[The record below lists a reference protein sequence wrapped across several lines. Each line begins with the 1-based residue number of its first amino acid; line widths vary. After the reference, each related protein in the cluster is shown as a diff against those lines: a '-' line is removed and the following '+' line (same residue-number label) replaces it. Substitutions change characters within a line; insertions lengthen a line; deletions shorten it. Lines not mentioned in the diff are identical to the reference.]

1 MIAIIKKNLSSQKA
15 VEFQTAIANAT
26 AMTEKKRTYF
36 SNYGFQNV
44 REVLLGEDKQL
55 VENPQNF
62 DKFYIDAVVK
72 KWKKMATKR
81 YNKLKE
87 CGSLRTELEVW
98 TKDMDI
104 DIIS

>member
-1 MIAIIKKNLSSQKA
+1 MDSVI
-15 VEFQTAIANAT
+15 
-26 AMTEKKRTYF
+26 
-36 SNYGFQNV
+36 
-44 REVLLGEDKQL
+44 
-55 VENPQNF
+55 
-62 DKFYIDAVVK
+62 K

-104 DIIS
+104 DIIR

>member
-62 DKFYIDAVVK
+62 DKFYVDAVVK

-104 DIIS
+104 DIIR